1 MRSGKKLTD
10 FHIEEP
16 ALPHQG
22 RKEDCSIVRCNTL
35 IIIYMNS
42 GQKNYVLLITSI
54 AALGGLL
61 FGFDTAVI
69 SGTTPFIKPFFE
81 LDDLWLGWTVS
92 SLLFGC
98 IMGVISAGRPSDM
111 FGRKRILMVA
121 ALLFI
126 VSAFGAALANR
137 LLVFIIFRII
147 GGFGVGI
154 ASMLSPMY
162 ISEISPA
169 DRRGRLV
176 SFNQLAIVIGILLAF
191 ISNALLVNTGVNNWR
206 WMLAVMGLPA
216 ILFFISLFFAP
227 ESPRWLVQ
235 KGFSAK
241 ALLILGKING
251 DEAARLELL
260 SIEESIKEEVN
271 SGTFSEVFSPR
282 MRPILIIGIFLCV
295 FSQITGI
302 NSIMYYAPVIFQS
315 IGAGASSAV
324 AQTAFIGGG
333 NLIFTF
339 VAISLVDRVGRKPL
353 LIGGVTGMIIS
364 LTSIATAF
372 YFRKTDGY
380 IILILIL
387 TYIASFSASVGAVT
401 WVIVSEIFPNKLRS
415 KAMSLS
421 IVSLWIANFL
431 LILVFPLM
439 LNRLGGA
446 ATFLLFDLMC
456 ILLLLFTIFRVPET
470 KGKSLEELEKI
481 LIRRK

>member
-1 MRSGKKLTD
+1 MS
-10 FHIEEP
+10 
-16 ALPHQG
+16 
-22 RKEDCSIVRCNTL
+22 
-35 IIIYMNS
+35 S
-42 GQKNYVLLITSI
+42 GQKNYVMLISSI

-81 LDDLWLGWTVS
+81 LDDIWLGWTVS

-98 IMGVISAGRPSDM
+98 IIGVISAGKPSDI
-111 FGRKRILMVA
+111 FGRKKTLMVA
-121 ALLFI
+121 ALLFG
-126 VSAFGAALANR
+126 VSAFGSALANK
-137 LLVFIIFRII
+137 LAVFILFRIM
-147 GGFGVGI
+147 GGLGVGI

-169 DRRGRLV
+169 ARRGRLV

-191 ISNALLVNTGVNNWR
+191 ISNALLVDTGENNWR
-206 WMLAVMGLPA
+206 WMLAVMGFPA
-216 ILFFISLFFAP
+216 LLFFIFLFFAP

-235 KGFSAK
+235 KGYSEK
-241 ALLILGKING
+241 AFMILEKING
-251 DEAARLELL
+251 DVSARQELNT
-260 SIEESIKEEVN
+260 IEESIKEEED
-271 SGTFSEVFSPR
+271 SGSFSEVFSPR
-282 MRPILIIGIFLCV
+282 MRPILFMGVFLCV

-324 AQTAFIGGG
+324 IQTAIIGGG

-339 VAISLVDRVGRKPL
+339 VAISLVDRIGRKPL

-364 LTSIATAF
+364 LTSIAAAF
-372 YFRKTDGY
+372 FLEKTEGY

-387 TYIASFSASVGAVT
+387 MYIASFSASVGAVT

-415 KAMSLS
+415 KAMSVS
-421 IVSLWIANFL
+421 IVSLWLANFF
-431 LILVFPLM
+431 LILVFPSM
-439 LNRLGGA
+439 LSRLGGA
-446 ATFLLFDLMC
+446 ASFLIFDAMC
-456 ILLLLFTIFRVPET
+456 LLLLLFAIIKLPET

-481 LIRRK
+481 LLKKP

>member
-1 MRSGKKLTD
+1 MS
-10 FHIEEP
+10 
-16 ALPHQG
+16 
-22 RKEDCSIVRCNTL
+22 
-35 IIIYMNS
+35 S
-42 GQKNYVLLITSI
+42 GQKNYVMLISSI

-81 LDDLWLGWTVS
+81 LDDIWLGWTVS

-98 IMGVISAGRPSDM
+98 IIGVISAGKPSDI
-111 FGRKRILMVA
+111 FGRKKTLMVA
-121 ALLFI
+121 ALLFG
-126 VSAFGAALANR
+126 VSAFGSALANK
-137 LLVFIIFRII
+137 LAVFILFRIM
-147 GGFGVGI
+147 GGLGVGI

-169 DRRGRLV
+169 ARRGRLV

-191 ISNALLVNTGVNNWR
+191 ISNALLVDTGDNNWR
-206 WMLAVMGLPA
+206 WMLAVMGFPA
-216 ILFFISLFFAP
+216 LLFFIFLFFAP

-235 KGFSAK
+235 KGYSEK
-241 ALLILGKING
+241 AFMILEKING
-251 DEAARLELL
+251 DVSARQELNT
-260 SIEESIKEEVN
+260 IEESIKEEED
-271 SGTFSEVFSPR
+271 SGSFSEVFSPR
-282 MRPILIIGIFLCV
+282 MRPILFMGVFLCV

-324 AQTAFIGGG
+324 IQTAIIGGG

-339 VAISLVDRVGRKPL
+339 VAISLVDRIGRKPL

-364 LTSIATAF
+364 LTSIAAAF
-372 YFRKTDGY
+372 FLEKTEGY

-387 TYIASFSASVGAVT
+387 MYIASFSASVGAVT

-415 KAMSLS
+415 KAMSVS
-421 IVSLWIANFL
+421 IVSLWLANFF
-431 LILVFPLM
+431 LILVFPSM
-439 LNRLGGA
+439 LSRLGGA
-446 ATFLLFDLMC
+446 ASFLIFDAMC
-456 ILLLLFTIFRVPET
+456 LLLLLFAIIKLPET

-481 LIRRK
+481 LLKKP

>member
-1 MRSGKKLTD
+1 MRVAEGETQFKY
-10 FHIEEP
+10 
-16 ALPHQG
+16 
-22 RKEDCSIVRCNTL
+22 
-35 IIIYMNS
+35 IIYMSS

-69 SGTTPFIKPFFE
+69 SGTTPFIKPYFD
-81 LDDLWLGWTVS
+81 LDDIWLGWTVS

-98 IMGVISAGRPSDM
+98 IIGVISAGKPSDI
-111 FGRKRILMVA
+111 FGRKKTLMAA

-126 VSAFGAALANR
+126 ISAFGSALATR
-137 LLVFIIFRII
+137 LSVFILFRIM
-147 GGFGVGI
+147 GGLGVGI

-162 ISEISPA
+162 ISEISPP

-191 ISNALLVNTGVNNWR
+191 ISNALLVDTGVNNWR

-216 ILFFISLFFAP
+216 LLFFIALFFAP

-235 KGFSAK
+235 KGFSEK
-241 ALLILGKING
+241 AGAILGKING
-251 DEAARLELL
+251 DAAASLELQA
-260 SIEESIKEEVN
+260 IEESIKEEKN
-271 SGTFSEVFSPR
+271 SGSFSEVFSPR
-282 MRPILIIGIFLCV
+282 MRPILIIGVFLCV

-324 AQTAFIGGG
+324 FQTALIGGG

-339 VAISLVDRVGRKPL
+339 VAISLVDRLGRKPL
-353 LIGGVTGMIIS
+353 LIGGVSGMIIS

-372 YFRKTDGY
+372 YFRKTEGY

-415 KAMSLS
+415 KAMSVS

-446 ATFLLFDLMC
+446 AAFLLFDVMC
-456 ILLLLFTIFRVPET
+456 VLLLLFTIFRVPET

-481 LIRRK
+481 LIKRK